1 MTQEHTP
8 VSPPAE
14 LLDILHLV
22 RRPLLIAH
30 IAPDGDAIGSLLAT
44 GLLLHKMGKDP
55 VMACQDRIPATFRFL
70 PNQHLVYQDVDDGDI
85 DAVISLDS
93 SDPSRMGDIYDPSR
107 YSDLPL
113 IVIDHHITNVRFGT
127 INWVEPETCA
137 TAEIVF
143 HLVKAMDVPLDSDLA
158 TCILT
163 GMVTD
168 TRGFRTNNTTA
179 QAMSIASTCMAA
191 GASLNEITEKTLN
204 SRSFKLIRLYGH
216 VLDTVQLNGSIISAD
231 NTLAMRVNLD
241 SITRADGLVSFILG
255 AHDAQVAVVFTELP
269 NNKIECSLRARPGND
284 VASIAYTLGGG
295 GHPLAAGCTVEGS
308 LADVR
313 KIVFDLLENR

>member
-1 MTQEHTP
+1 MTEKQSSL
-8 VSPPAE
+8 SPPAE
-14 LLDILHLV
+14 LLDILNLV

-55 VMACQDRIPATFRFL
+55 IMACQDRVPATFRFL
-70 PNQHLVYQDVDDGDI
+70 PNQKLVCQEVDDGDI
-85 DAVISLDS
+85 DAVVSLDS
-93 SDPSRMGDIYDPSR
+93 SDPSRMGDIYDPGR

-113 IVIDHHITNVRFGT
+113 IVIDHHITNLRFGT
-127 INWVEPETCA
+127 INWVEPEACA
-137 TAEIVF
+137 AAEIIYY
-143 HLVKAMDVPLDSDLA
+143 LVQAVGISLDSDLA

-179 QAMSIASTCMAA
+179 RAMNIASTLMAA
-191 GASLNEITEKTLN
+191 GASLNEITEKALN
-204 SRSFKLIRLYGH
+204 SRSYQLIKLWGR

-231 NTLAMRVNLD
+231 NTLPMRVNLD

-255 AHDAQVAVVFTELP
+255 AHEAQIAVVFTELP
-269 NNKIECSLRARPGND
+269 GGKIECSFRARPGND
-284 VASIAYTLGGG
+284 VASTAFALGGG
-295 GHPLAAGCTVEGS
+295 GHPLAAGCTVEGT
-308 LADVR
+308 LTDAR
-313 KIVFDLLENR
+313 QIVFDLLKTT

>member
-1 MTQEHTP
+1 MTEKYASL
-8 VSPPAE
+8 SPPAE
-14 LLDILHLV
+14 LLEILHLV

-44 GLLLHKMGKDP
+44 GLLLHKMGKEP
-55 VMACQDRIPATFRFL
+55 IMACQDRIPTTFRFL
-70 PNQHLVYQDVDDGDI
+70 PNQQLVYQDVDDGDI

-113 IVIDHHITNVRFGT
+113 IVIDHHITNLRFGT
-127 INWVEPETCA
+127 INWVEPEACA
-137 TAEIVF
+137 AAEIIYY
-143 HLVKAMDVPLDSDLA
+143 LVQAVGVSLDSDLA

-179 QAMSIASTCMAA
+179 RAMNIASILMAA

-204 SRSFKLIRLYGH
+204 SRSYQLIKLWGQL
-216 VLDTVQLNGSIISAD
+216 LDTVQLNGSIISAN

-269 NNKIECSLRARPGND
+269 GEKIECSFRARPGND
-284 VASIAYTLGGG
+284 VASVAFTLGGG
-295 GHPLAAGCTVEGS
+295 GHPLAAGCTVEGT
-308 LADVR
+308 LTDVR
-313 KIVFDLLENR
+313 QLVFDLLEAA

>member
-1 MTQEHTP
+1 VTP
-8 VSPPAE
+8 IKPHLSPPAE

-55 VMACQDRIPATFRFL
+55 IMACQDRIPAKLRFL
-70 PNQHLVYQDVDDGDI
+70 PNQNLVYQDVDDGDI
-85 DAVISLDS
+85 DAVIALDS

-107 YSDLPL
+107 YSELPL

-127 INWVEPETCA
+127 INWVESGACA
-137 TAEIVF
+137 AAEIIYY
-143 HLVKAMDVPLDSDLA
+143 LVQAMGVPLDSDLA

-179 QAMSIASTCMAA
+179 QAMNIASTLMAA
-191 GASLNEITEKTLN
+191 GAPLNEITERTLN
-204 SRSFKLIRLYGH
+204 SRSFKLIKLWGH
-216 VLDTVQLNGSIISAD
+216 VLDTVQLSGSIVSAD

-269 NNKIECSLRARPGND
+269 EGKIECSLRARPGND
-284 VASIAYTLGGG
+284 VASAAFALGGG
-295 GHPLAAGCTVEGS
+295 GHPLAAGCTVDGS
-308 LADVR
+308 LTNVR
-313 KIVFDLLENR
+313 QIVFDLLENR